1 MLGTILS
8 GQGSIG
14 RSFSVCQ
21 SEMLIWV
28 QCFNIYIVVV
38 AKKHPD
44 MVPEMLAYM
53 LIVLRA
59 QHEYEETAWCLYD
72 EAFRDKATATGN
84 KSKIVSN

>member
-1 MLGTILS
+1 M
-8 GQGSIG
+8 
-14 RSFSVCQ
+14 
-21 SEMLIWV
+21 
-28 QCFNIYIVVV
+28 V

-59 QHEYEETAWCLYD
+59 QREYEETVWRLYD
-72 EAFRDKATATGN
+72 EAFRDKATAMGN

>member
-1 MLGTILS
+1 M
-8 GQGSIG
+8 
-14 RSFSVCQ
+14 
-21 SEMLIWV
+21 
-28 QCFNIYIVVV
+28 VV

-59 QHEYEETAWCLYD
+59 QREYEETAWRLYD